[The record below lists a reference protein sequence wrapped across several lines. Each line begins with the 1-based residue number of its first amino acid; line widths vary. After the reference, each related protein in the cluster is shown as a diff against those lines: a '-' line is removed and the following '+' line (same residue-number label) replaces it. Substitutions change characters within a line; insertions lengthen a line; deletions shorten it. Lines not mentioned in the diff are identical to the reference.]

1 MHFLDS
7 IGGAPDKQEKPD
19 LTDFHFELRS
29 SVLTYHKQYIAL
41 AKQKKKKKLNI
52 FHFHYSSWNTCLLK
66 KIHQQGKLEVLKL
79 EISTQAGLKAL
90 VHPWP
95 VLT

>member
-41 AKQKKKKKLNI
+41 AKQKKKKNWTFFI
-52 FHFHYSSWNTCLLK
+52 FIIQAE
-66 KIHQQGKLEVLKL
+66 IHVC
-79 EISTQAGLKAL
+79 
-90 VHPWP
+90 
-95 VLT
+95 

>member
-41 AKQKKKKKLNI
+41 AKQKKKKD
-52 FHFHYSSWNTCLLK
+52 
-66 KIHQQGKLEVLKL
+66 
-79 EISTQAGLKAL
+79 
-90 VHPWP
+90 
-95 VLT
+95 